1 MGLFLNH
8 LAEAVSLIADPFILF
23 VIVLC
28 SVYGLFV
35 GSIPGLTAT
44 MAVALIVPFTLH
56 MDPLPALAAIVTL
69 EATAIFA
76 GDIPGALVRIPGTPS
91 SAAYTD
97 DSYALTQKGMAHAV
111 LGVSLAFSVIG
122 GLFGAIVLMLVARS
136 LAAFA
141 LNFTSYEYFWLAL
154 LGLSSAALV
163 SRGSPVKGALSLG
176 LGLLLA
182 TVGLDPVDGFAR
194 FSYGHPD
201 LTGGVSFIPAMIGL
215 FGFSEVLRNILR
227 PGAGVPPPQTSHGKM
242 LKTVLRLLA
251 RRKTSLLRSA
261 SIGTV
266 IGALPGAGAD
276 IAAWVSFAA
285 SKKFSKNP
293 EEYGRGSLEGV
304 GDATAANNSAL
315 AGAWVPALVFGIPG
329 DTVTAIA
336 IGVMLI
342 KGLRPGPMIFERQP
356 EFIYATYLVFLIAN
370 ILLLPLG
377 YLAIRA
383 GSRIVTL
390 PRRMLIPAILIFC
403 VVGAFAI
410 NNSTFD
416 IGIMLVMG
424 IVGYYLEANKVPVGP
439 VVLGLVLGPTIE
451 MQFMTSL
458 IKSDGS
464 LLAFFTRP
472 VAGALGTSCLL
483 LWTSPLLL
491 KAVNA
496 VTGKSR
502 QS

>member
-1 MGLFLNH
+1 
-8 LAEAVSLIADPFILF
+8 
-23 VIVLC
+23 
-28 SVYGLFV
+28 
-35 GSIPGLTAT
+35 

-69 EATAIFA
+69 EAMAIFA

-97 DSYALTQKGMAHAV
+97 DSYALTRRGMAHTV
-111 LGVSLAFSVIG
+111 LGVSLVFSVIG
-122 GLFGAIVLMLVARS
+122 GLFGAVVLMLVS
-136 LAAFA
+136 HHLAAIA

-176 LGLLLA
+176 LGLFLA
-182 TVGLDPVDGFAR
+182 TVGLDPVEGYAR
-194 FSYGHPD
+194 FSFGHPE
-201 LTGGVSFIPAMIGL
+201 LIGGVSFIPAMIGL

-227 PGAGVPPPQTSHGKM
+227 PGAAVHPPQSSQGKI
-242 LKTVLRLLA
+242 LLGIFRLLN
-251 RRKTSLLRSA
+251 RRKVSVMRSA

-285 SKKFSKNP
+285 SKKFSKRP
-293 EEYGRGSLEGV
+293 DEYGRGSLEGV

-342 KGLRPGPMIFERQP
+342 KGLRPGPLIFERQP
-356 EFIYATYLVFLIAN
+356 ELIYATYMVFVMAN
-370 ILLLPLG
+370 LLLLPLG
-377 YLAIRA
+377 YLAIRV

-390 PRRMLIPAILIFC
+390 PRRILIPGILLFC

-416 IGIMLVMG
+416 IGVMIVMG
-424 IVGYYLEANKVPVGP
+424 LVGYYLEANGVPVGP
-439 VVLGLVLGPTIE
+439 IVLGLVLGPMIE
-451 MQFMTSL
+451 HQFMSSL
-458 IKSDGS
+458 IKSDGN
-464 LLAFFTRP
+464 LTAFFARP
-472 VAGALGTSCLL
+472 VACALGILCILV
-483 LWTSPLLL
+483 WTSPFIVGPVRRLFSSYSD
-491 KAVNA
+491 
-496 VTGKSR
+496 T
-502 QS
+502 